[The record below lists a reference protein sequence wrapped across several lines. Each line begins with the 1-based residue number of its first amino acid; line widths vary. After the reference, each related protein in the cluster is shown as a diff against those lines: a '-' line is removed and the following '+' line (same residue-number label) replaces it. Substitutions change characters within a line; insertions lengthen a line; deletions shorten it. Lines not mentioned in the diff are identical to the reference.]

1 MRKTKIITTI
11 VQDTCNYETLKD
23 IILAGTDVIRINLSY
38 ANREFCDNLIGL
50 VRKLEKELNRPI
62 GVMLDINGPAVR
74 LSDLHEDEVTL
85 KLDKKIKIYSYPVLC
100 NDNQLC
106 TNTDNITTL
115 HEVGDVLM
123 LSDDEVELVVREIKN
138 DYLLCEVIKEGVIHS
153 REEIHLK
160 NRNYKLPFLDKEDY
174 DSIIYCINKKVDFV
188 VLSGVT
194 EEQDVLSVSDLL
206 IENNDNHIQLI
217 SKIETQDG
225 LDNLEEIVKV
235 SDGVMIDRSDLSL
248 EASIE
253 KLPLYQKEILKMAR
267 QYEKIG
273 IIASDISLD
282 ITESTRPERS
292 LVMDM
297 YNAVIDNCDAIL
309 LSGAATVGHP
319 VETINIMNKV
329 LESAEEDFDYLE
341 NLSMTMRDTKQD
353 ITSSIAYSVVDS
365 SIRLHAKAIAT
376 NTSSGYSARKIS
388 FFRPICPILALST
401 SVETIRSLTITYG
414 VIPKLIE
421 ECNNTN
427 QVFNN
432 CTKKAIDE
440 FDLLPKDIIVITGEY
455 PINNK
460 NTNFMKI
467 EVIE

>member
-206 IENNDNHIQLI
+206 IENNDNHIQ
-217 SKIETQDG
+217 
-225 LDNLEEIVKV
+225 
-235 SDGVMIDRSDLSL
+235 
-248 EASIE
+248 
-253 KLPLYQKEILKMAR
+253 
-267 QYEKIG
+267 
-273 IIASDISLD
+273 
-282 ITESTRPERS
+282 
-292 LVMDM
+292 
-297 YNAVIDNCDAIL
+297 
-309 LSGAATVGHP
+309 
-319 VETINIMNKV
+319 
-329 LESAEEDFDYLE
+329 
-341 NLSMTMRDTKQD
+341 
-353 ITSSIAYSVVDS
+353 
-365 SIRLHAKAIAT
+365 
-376 NTSSGYSARKIS
+376 
-388 FFRPICPILALST
+388 
-401 SVETIRSLTITYG
+401 
-414 VIPKLIE
+414 
-421 ECNNTN
+421 
-427 QVFNN
+427 
-432 CTKKAIDE
+432 
-440 FDLLPKDIIVITGEY
+440 
-455 PINNK
+455 
-460 NTNFMKI
+460 
-467 EVIE
+467 